1 MLYLLLD
8 KRHEKLRVRIPTP
21 SERRL
26 AATLRHLAKGDS
38 QKFIGFSFK
47 LGRSTV
53 NEAVDEVSGE
63 LWRAPADY
71 VKPPTSIDDWKKIAS
86 NFHELWDISYC
97 IGALDGKRTEILQS
111 AFPGSL

>member
-1 MLYLLLD
+1 MLNLLLD
-8 KRHEKLRVRIPTP
+8 KRHKKLRVRIPIP
-21 SERRL
+21 SEGRL
-26 AATLRHLAKGDS
+26 AVTLRHLAKGDS
-38 QKFIGFSFK
+38 QKFIGFLFQ

-71 VKPPTSIDDWKKIAS
+71 VKPSTSIDDWKKIAS
-86 NFHELWDISYC
+86 DFHELWDISYC
-97 IGALDGKRTEILQS
+97 IGALDGKHTGILKS